1 MSMLGKRILVTRG
14 EGQAEEFAAL
24 IRMRGGIPVLFP
36 TVRLVPPDDPGPL
49 DEVLARLST
58 FDWILF
64 ASANAAKFFCSRA
77 AQKGISGPPE
87 GVRVASVGPGT
98 SRELRRLGFPAAL
111 TAERHTA
118 EGLADALRRQGIAG
132 RRFLLPRALEGR
144 DVLPSEISR
153 QGGVVETVAVYRNG
167 LPERDERAAR
177 DIVAAPPDV
186 CTFASPSAFRN
197 FFLLLGEGPAAQVL
211 SRSRIAVIGEVTARA
226 VAEKKIAVDIMPEN
240 YTLNGMVEAI
250 AARLAL
256 QSRDGGSRR

>member
-1 MSMLGKRILVTRG
+1 
-14 EGQAEEFAAL
+14 
-24 IRMRGGIPVLFP
+24 
-36 TVRLVPPDDPGPL
+36 
-49 DEVLARLST
+49 
-58 FDWILF
+58 
-64 ASANAAKFFCSRA
+64 
-77 AQKGISGPPE
+77 
-87 GVRVASVGPGT
+87 
-98 SRELRRLGFPAAL
+98 
-111 TAERHTA
+111 
-118 EGLADALRRQGIAG
+118 
-132 RRFLLPRALEGR
+132 
-144 DVLPSEISR
+144 
-153 QGGVVETVAVYRNG
+153 VETVAVYRNG